1 MISYGFIKRM
11 NVMMSVLSRTG
22 LALFLTI
29 VMSNVVYASERY
41 LLNAGDVLD
50 ISVWN
55 EEALQKQ
62 IAILPDGMI
71 SFPLAGELVAEGK
84 SITEIQQVLTK
95 KLSEYLANPVV
106 TVSVIAVSGNTV
118 NIMGKVI
125 QPGAFVMSKNI
136 DAMQALSLAGGLSPY
151 AEENNII
158 VIRRNGEQQKI
169 IPVHYASIKKGQD
182 LDTNIIIN
190 SGDVIVIP

>member
-1 MISYGFIKRM
+1 
-11 NVMMSVLSRTG
+11 MMSVLFRTG

-29 VMSNVVYASERY
+29 VVSNVVNASERY

-62 IAILPDGMI
+62 VAILPDGMV

-106 TVSVIAVSGNTV
+106 TVSVHSVSGNTV
-118 NIMGKVI
+118 NIMGKVL

-136 DAMQALSLAGGLSPY
+136 DVMQALSMAGGLSPY

-158 VIRRNGEQQKI
+158 VIRRNGGQQKI
-169 IPVHYASIKKGQD
+169 IPVHYAAIKKGRD